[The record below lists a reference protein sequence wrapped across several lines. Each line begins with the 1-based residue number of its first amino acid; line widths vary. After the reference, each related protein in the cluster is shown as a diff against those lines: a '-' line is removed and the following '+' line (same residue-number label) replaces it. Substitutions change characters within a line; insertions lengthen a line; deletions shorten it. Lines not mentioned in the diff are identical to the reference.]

1 MARNEITC
9 PFPPQNQPLLSQ
21 KTLVRRRSTCTH
33 GGFAQGALVG
43 GGGIVVCAA
52 AAAAAAESP
61 PFAVRGGVP
70 LLAGVGLEPD
80 GRGNRVGCGPAL
92 VAAAACLLPAH
103 GATVPDSA
111 PAGGVPLVA
120 GGASVLSDGSIIV
133 VDPLAQGA
141 AVPTA
146 GPGTVGAALL
156 VVLVS
161 APGPD
166 T

>member
-1 MARNEITC
+1 MARNEITYPFSPQEPTS
-9 PFPPQNQPLLSQ
+9 PFPPE
-21 KTLVRRRSTCTH
+21 TLVRRRSTCTH

-52 AAAAAAESP
+52 AESP
-61 PFAVRGGVP
+61 PFAVRGGGP

-80 GRGNRVGCGPAL
+80 GWGNRVGCGPAP
-92 VAAAACLLPAH
+92 VAAAACLRPAH

-111 PAGGVPLVA
+111 PAGGVPLLA